1 MSEQIPC
8 HELVQRSSSSP
19 PPAIAVA
26 SQHLQTT
33 PKDEKIFE
41 YSVQKKKKK
50 KRKTDQNH
58 EYKLVKHQTD
68 AEEKILTLLSK
79 KRNCPSFYY
88 NR

>member
-41 YSVQKKKKK
+41 YSVQKKKEKK
-50 KRKTDQNH
+50 KNR
-58 EYKLVKHQTD
+58 
-68 AEEKILTLLSK
+68 SK
-79 KRNCPSFYY
+79 SRVQIS
-88 NR
+88 